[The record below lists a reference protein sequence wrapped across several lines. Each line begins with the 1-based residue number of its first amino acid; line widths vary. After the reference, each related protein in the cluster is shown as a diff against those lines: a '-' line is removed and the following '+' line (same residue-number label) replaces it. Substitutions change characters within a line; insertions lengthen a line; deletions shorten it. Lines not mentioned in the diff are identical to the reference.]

1 MEVIIAFQIDK
12 NGNISII
19 QGDSGLITIRGLNP
33 NKNFTVYFAIQDQ
46 NRNPIGEE
54 LSVESNNNDYV
65 VFRLTG
71 SYTDLLRVRKD
82 EPFAIYYYG
91 LKICE
96 ENNQREDTLRIGSDE
111 IGNLNTITV
120 YPKKVEGD

>member
-1 MEVIIAFQIDK
+1 MAFQIDK